1 MLQLYTAKDN
11 RTGPQ
16 TIELLTRRIV
26 NLGAVQAGQV
36 RAFLLV
42 NNPRI
47 SGFSL
52 VNIFTSYLASH
63 WLIIFYSSVSC

>member
-36 RAFLLV
+36 SPLIGQYSQDLALWLLIGQ
-42 NNPRI
+42 NSP
-47 SGFSL
+47 
-52 VNIFTSYLASH
+52 YL
-63 WLIIFYSSVSC
+63 WLLIG